1 MFIIIKFKIGY
12 IKQYKTILYILLM
25 KPQMVINKKLIN
37 GILSTS
43 IKTVD
48 KDIMEKDGFK
58 LIYNKKYKLYIN
70 GIRVR

>member
-1 MFIIIKFKIGY
+1 
-12 IKQYKTILYILLM
+12 M
-25 KPQMVINKKLIN
+25 KPQMVINKKIIN

-58 LIYNKKYKLYIN
+58 LVYNKKYKLYIN
-70 GIRVR
+70 KIRVR